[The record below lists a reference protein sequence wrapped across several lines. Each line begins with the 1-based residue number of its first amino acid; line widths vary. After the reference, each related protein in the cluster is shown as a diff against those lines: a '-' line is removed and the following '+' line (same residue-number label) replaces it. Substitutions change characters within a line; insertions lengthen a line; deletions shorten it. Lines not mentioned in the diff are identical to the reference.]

1 LSAVKGHD
9 NPWLR
14 SAHPLVIAHR
24 GQCVDAPE
32 NTMAAFR
39 LAADLGADMIET
51 DVNVTRDG
59 VLVLTHDVSVDR
71 TTSGEGLVRDLTV
84 AEVRRLDA
92 GSWFGEEF
100 VGERVPTLTETIG
113 FARQRGLALC
123 LEAKGETLDEATEI
137 AIAVAR
143 LVAAEDLLERV
154 FVAAFEHDALA
165 AAARAVPGLLIAPER
180 LPEEEACLPD
190 VAVEQARALGAPVLQ
205 THYALLTDELVD
217 ALHAAGVALWS
228 WPTTSAESVAASIR
242 ARADGLMGD
251 DVRSMVDGLAGQR
264 V

>member
-1 LSAVKGHD
+1 
-9 NPWLR
+9 
-14 SAHPLVIAHR
+14 
-24 GQCVDAPE
+24 
-32 NTMAAFR
+32 MAAFR

-71 TTSGEGLVRDLTV
+71 TTNGDGLVRDLTL
-84 AEVRRLDA
+84 AEVSRLDA
-92 GSWFGEEF
+92 GSWFGKEF
-100 VGERVPTLTETIG
+100 IGERVPTLVETLD
-113 FARQRGLALC
+113 FARHRGVRLC
-123 LEAKGETLDEATEI
+123 LEAKGETLDEATAI

-143 LVAAEDLLERV
+143 LIAGEDLLDRV

-165 AAARAVPGLLIAPER
+165 AATRAVPRLLVAPER
-180 LPEEEACLPD
+180 LPEEVACLPE

-205 THYALLTDELVD
+205 THYALLTEELVT

-228 WPTTSAESVAASIR
+228 WPTTSAESVTASIR

-251 DVRSMVDGLAGQR
+251 DVRTMVEGLAAQAE
-264 V
+264 